1 MRARSLGIVF
11 REVERG
17 QVVADRSHG
26 GRRGGRRTR
35 GSRCGRWRT
44 NRCRRGGRRTR
55 RSRCIRLRPIPRGRI
70 KHLPDRV
77 EDGAGDALH
86 PICCVGVVND
96 APRRFRCVG
105 QRRGALPGLHHVG
118 VATEAAPLIG
128 AGAPA
133 AKRIRLERLQPL
145 ALRLPVDV
153 DPDLDDGGAVVRQG
167 ALELRDAPHPAV
179 EHLPAAPF
187 LGEVEQRRTI
197 PAAQKERHEA
207 ARRERAPIAP
217 EAGALQFLVGR
228 LAPGPGLEPA
238 RVHPGVQFVGGLAPV
253 GSLGTGKDDKHRAGA
268 PLAEFVLRR
277 EQAAAERGPGHRA
290 STLAAGREPLTDAVG
305 RVTGTPGASSSA
317 SPSCT
322 MTRGVSPV
330 SV

>member
-1 MRARSLGIVF
+1 M
-11 REVERG
+11 
-17 QVVADRSHG
+17 
-26 GRRGGRRTR
+26 
-35 GSRCGRWRT
+35 
-44 NRCRRGGRRTR
+44 
-55 RSRCIRLRPIPRGRI
+55 RGRI

-105 QRRGALPGLHHVG
+105 QLRGALPGLHHVG

-153 DPDLDDGGAVVRQG
+153 EPDLDDGGAVVRQG

-187 LGEVEQRRTI
+187 LGDVEQRRTI
-197 PAAQKERHEA
+197 PAAQKERHDA
-207 ARRERAPIAP
+207 ARRECAPVAP
-217 EAGALQFLVGR
+217 EAGSFQFLVGR
-228 LAPGPGLEPA
+228 LAPGPGFEPA

-253 GSLGTGKDDKHRAGA
+253 DGLWTGKDDKHWAGA
-268 PLAEFVLRR
+268 PLPEFVLRG
-277 EQAAAERGPGHRA
+277 E
-290 STLAAGREPLTDAVG
+290 
-305 RVTGTPGASSSA
+305 
-317 SPSCT
+317 
-322 MTRGVSPV
+322 
-330 SV
+330 